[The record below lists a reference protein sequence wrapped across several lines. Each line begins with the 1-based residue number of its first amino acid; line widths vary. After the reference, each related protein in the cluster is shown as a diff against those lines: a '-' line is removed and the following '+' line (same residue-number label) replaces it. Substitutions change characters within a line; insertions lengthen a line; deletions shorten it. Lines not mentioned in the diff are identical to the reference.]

1 MTGQP
6 PRNLPASVRQRLLN
20 LARERGEDFNFVLT
34 LYGLERLL
42 YRLGESPHRTDFVL
56 KGAMLLRAWSVS
68 AHRPTRDLDLLGRGE
83 RTAARLESV
92 FADVWRLPVEE
103 DGLVLE
109 PGTIRGEEIREAQEY
124 GGMRVTMTVRLGN
137 ARIPVQVDIG
147 FGDAVSPG
155 VTELEYPTLLE
166 GPAPLLLAYP
176 PETVVAEKLQ
186 AVVAL
191 GMANTRMKDFYDL
204 WILARGFPFT
214 GNILARAI
222 AATFSRRGTPIPNE
236 PPIGL
241 SPAFRAD
248 VGKQRQW
255 AAFLGRTGLDAHA
268 PELSRVAELLQ
279 SFLLPPLRALDS
291 AEPFPM
297 RWTPGGPWVRPP

>member
-6 PRNLPASVRQRLLN
+6 PRNPAASVRQRLLN

-42 YRLGESPHRTDFVL
+42 YRLGESPHRNDFVL

-83 RTAARLESV
+83 RTIARLQSI

-109 PGTIRGEEIREAQEY
+109 PGTIRSEEIREAQEY
-124 GGMRVTMTVRLGN
+124 GGIRVTMTARLAT
-137 ARIPVQVDIG
+137 ARIRIQVDIG

-204 WILARGFPFT
+204 WILARRFSFT
-214 GNILARAI
+214 GDTLAPAI
-222 AATFSRRGTPIPNE
+222 AATFSRRGTSIPDG

-241 SPAFRAD
+241 SPAFHAD
-248 VGKQRQW
+248 AGKQRQW
-255 AAFLGRTGLDAHA
+255 SAFLGRTGLGAQA
-268 PELSRVAELLQ
+268 PELTPAVELLRD
-279 SFLLPPLRALDS
+279 FLLPPLHTLNEG
-291 AEPFPM
+291 EPFSM
-297 RWTPGGPWVRPP
+297 RWRAGGPWAPSS

>member
-42 YRLGESPHRTDFVL
+42 YRLGASPHRGDFVL
-56 KGAMLLRAWSVS
+56 KRAMLLRAWSVS

-83 RTAARLESV
+83 RTAARLEGI
-92 FADVWRLPVEE
+92 FADVWRLPVDE

-109 PGTIRGEEIREAQEY
+109 PGTIRSEEIREAQEY

-137 ARIPVQVDIG
+137 ARIPLQVDIG

-155 VTELEYPTLLE
+155 VTELAYPTLLD
-166 GPAPLLLAYP
+166 GAAPLLLAYP

-204 WILARGFPFT
+204 WVLARRFSFAGGT
-214 GNILARAI
+214 LAQAV
-222 AATFSRRGTPIPNE
+222 AATFLRRGTPIPAE
-236 PPIGL
+236 SPVGL
-241 SPAFRAD
+241 APEFHGD
-248 VGKQRQW
+248 VVKQRQW
-255 AAFLGRTGLDAHA
+255 AAFLDRTGLDAHA
-268 PELSRVAELLQ
+268 PELSREAELLQ
-279 SFLLPPLRALDS
+279 SFLLPPLRALDA
-291 AEPFPM
+291 AESFPM
-297 RWTPGGPWVRPP
+297 RWAAGGPWVRST